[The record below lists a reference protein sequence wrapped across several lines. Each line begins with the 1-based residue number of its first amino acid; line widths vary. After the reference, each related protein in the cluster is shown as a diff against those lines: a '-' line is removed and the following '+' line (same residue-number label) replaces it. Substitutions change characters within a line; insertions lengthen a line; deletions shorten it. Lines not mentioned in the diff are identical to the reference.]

1 MPIDYSK
8 RRGSGSS
15 GEEPSSAGKIDYSR
29 RDPRPAAPTPPAPTP
44 PVPTP
49 PVPTPPA
56 EAPAAPAP
64 PVSLSKVVLTKASP
78 TVSLTKSGGGT
89 GSMRLNLRWTAR
101 PGGGGFFSRAK
112 PIDLDLG
119 CLYEFTDGSKGVVQ
133 ALGRSFV
140 AKDRQGRAL
149 VTLDGDDRSGSGAGE
164 NIHVDLSRPRDISR
178 ILFFAMIYEG
188 APNWA
193 AAEAVVTVYPQ
204 SGPEIETRLD
214 ATSDRARIC
223 AIALLEETGGEL
235 VLRRENTYI
244 EGAQDVLDRTYGWGL
259 NWRAGRK

>member
-1 MPIDYSK
+1 MPIDYTK
-8 RRGSGSS
+8 PRGSGSDPS
-15 GEEPSSAGKIDYSR
+15 GDEPSSAGKIDYSR
-29 RDPRPAAPTPPAPTP
+29 P
-44 PVPTP
+44 
-49 PVPTPPA
+49 
-56 EAPAAPAP
+56 APAP
-64 PVSLSKVVLTKASP
+64 SAPSASASEAPRTPVSLSKVVLTKSSP
-78 TVSLTKSGGGT
+78 TVSLTKSGSGT

-101 PGGGGFFSRAK
+101 PGGGGFFKRAQA
-112 PIDLDLG
+112 IDLDLG

-133 ALGRSFV
+133 ALGRAFV
-140 AKDRQGRAL
+140 ATDRQGRAL

-164 NIHVDLSRPRDISR
+164 NIHVDLSRPQDISR

-193 AAEAVVTVYPQ
+193 AADAIVTVYPQ
-204 SGPEIETRLD
+204 VGPQIETRLD

-223 AIALLEETGGEL
+223 AVAMLAQTGGEL
-235 VLRRENTYI
+235 VLRRENQYI